1 MALSNKDAHPQSN
14 PQRDPTLGECQ
25 ATSAT
30 HVIWNGVQLE
40 LDDISDEDEVAA
52 GKQSRESSNIRTRYS
67 DHQNHLHYHRHHHET
82 ERRHYARSP
91 LPVSPFSDGT
101 SPRHGDAGPSQL
113 KEYFLAHG
121 QQRSRPSSENPRH
134 APRDLAVAHRASLD
148 SNAHNPASVTRYAS
162 GSSSEEA
169 YVPGAADVP
178 DFILHPSHSSATRGA
193 RRSVCVQEDD
203 SPILRSPQ
211 LHPSKHASRERRLE
225 FGESHHSQ
233 QQQPQ
238 QQSFPRHS
246 GSRHQ
251 YSTSDSSRSPD
262 PLASRR
268 HCVSMDPEDAVHH
281 HHHRNQ
287 HGSKGSFRGT
297 VRHQHHYNYH
307 APSGRCQDSDGTK
320 RHDPAQYPQSRT
332 SPDLSLYHNSERL
345 DKPVSVV
352 GGRSYGRPTFVTHHE
367 SRLIQVYSDVG
378 SSTPSIGD
386 VSRSSGSLSDSADAS
401 SPGAWSQL

>member
-1 MALSNKDAHPQSN
+1 SLNSLSPVDAEVPMALSNKDAHPQSN

-52 GKQSRESSNIRTRYS
+52 GKQSRESSNIRT
-67 DHQNHLHYHRHHHET
+67 
-82 ERRHYARSP
+82 
-91 LPVSPFSDGT
+91 
-101 SPRHGDAGPSQL
+101 RHGDAGPSQL

-332 SPDLSLYHNSERL
+332 SPDLS
-345 DKPVSVV
+345 
-352 GGRSYGRPTFVTHHE
+352 
-367 SRLIQVYSDVG
+367 SRCLISCDVENG
-378 SSTPSIGD
+378 ASIPPLQGKQSPSQSSSNVNICQED
-386 VSRSSGSLSDSADAS
+386 R
-401 SPGAWSQL
+401 